1 MRISDWSS
9 DVCSSDLIAF
19 TVRGGI
25 AAADPIL
32 IDTKKNVMLGRGGFS
47 FRSEAIDMAVRADG
61 KTFSLFSGQSP
72 IGVAGYFAAPTVDP
86 ISDEM
91 ASRAGAGTGLGLLA
105 SLVGLII
112 PVIDP
117 GDAKANRKS
126 VGGGKSVSG
135 SV

>member
-1 MRISDWSS
+1 MFQDKLKKPVEINCG
-9 DVCSSDLIAF
+9 VIAF

-86 ISDEM
+86 ISVEL
-91 ASRAGAGTGLGLLA
+91 ASRAGAGLGPIGRE
-105 SLVGLII
+105 SCRERVCQYVEI
-112 PVIDP
+112 
-117 GDAKANRKS
+117 S
-126 VGGGKSVSG
+126 VVAVPSPKTNPTRMILT
-135 SV
+135 